1 MLSEIW
7 PDIISMK
14 IVSSVMWL
22 INIDYRGLYL
32 AALVH
37 HEGRILVTGDDVI
50 PMIDVDTEFSSAT
63 LNTDLYWL
71 MKVMSIICSL

>member
-1 MLSEIW
+1 MN
-7 PDIISMK
+7 D
-14 IVSSVMWL
+14 VY
-22 INIDYRGLYL
+22 NRGLFV

-50 PMIDVDTEFSSAT
+50 PMIDVDAEFSSAA

-71 MKVMSIICSL
+71 MKVPHSNVCAL

>member
-1 MLSEIW
+1 
-7 PDIISMK
+7 
-14 IVSSVMWL
+14 VNG
-22 INIDYRGLYL
+22 INDRGLFV

-71 MKVMSIICSL
+71 MRVMNSIVCRLWPVFFSLSL